1 MATNSFNEFLALQ
14 DRDILYFTGKS
25 NHNGRNFSGIIHPS
39 CVCLQLWKPA
49 WHMGSKKKKRGRK
62 KKVPNALHHCKGL
75 IIWFGF
81 SDRVPSS
88 GVRYSGDG
96 AAAGTMC
103 ARWGCSGCRYKTFS
117 LHTGCIFF
125 SWYWFYSGAVL
136 LILLV
141 VRFAFFS
148 PTQDAAW
155 DYLLLFLYPLQVK
168 CSHVWVDE

>member
-49 WHMGSKKKKRGRK
+49 WHMGSKKKEREK
-62 KKVPNALHHCKGL
+62 KKGSNALHHCKDL

-81 SDRVPSS
+81 SDRVPGS

-103 ARWGCSGCRYKTFS
+103 ARWGCSGLPVQDFLATHWLYF
-117 LHTGCIFF
+117 LQ
-125 SWYWFYSGAVL
+125 
-136 LILLV
+136 LILILFRCRV
-141 VRFAFFS
+141 VNITCRSFSFFS

-155 DYLLLFLYPLQVK
+155 DYLLLFLYPLQVN